1 MKNGNQYNR
10 EQTIEKNYENKNW
23 FVINSNKIDELLER
37 VIKENRERKCKLV
50 ISGI

>member
-23 FVINSNKIDELLER
+23 FVINSNKIDELLGI
-37 VIKENRERKCKLV
+37 VINENREEM
-50 ISGI
+50 